1 MSELKYF
8 SADEETI
15 IDETFNKLLD
25 SYLKSKHRKK
35 VDIIT
40 KAFNFARQAHNGIRR
55 HSGEPYILHPLAVA
69 TIVSSEIGLGSTS
82 ICAALLHDVAEDTDY
97 TTDDIS
103 ALFGPKI
110 AQIVDGLTKISGGK
124 FGDRA
129 SEQAENLKKL
139 LLTMSDDIRVIIIKI
154 ADRLHNMRTLN
165 QIPEYK
171 QHKISGETLY
181 IYAPLAHRLGLNM
194 IKTELEDLS
203 FHFEH
208 PEEYKNIKE
217 QLELKKGEKSEEY
230 DKFVAPVVARLDE
243 MGLEYTIKRRVKAPY
258 SIWRKMQNKGVTFD
272 EVYDIFAVRIIFE
285 PSSPQAELSECFNI
299 YLALT
304 QIYKSHPDRL
314 RDWVTHPRSN
324 GYQALHVTLMGNSG
338 QWVEVQIRS
347 RRMDDIAERGIAAH
361 WKYKEG
367 NTSGNSD
374 ESDME
379 LNHWIGTIREI
390 LKNPLPDSM
399 DFLDTIKMNLY
410 STEIFVFTPK
420 GELRTLPQG
429 STVLDFAFSIHTDLG
444 MHCIGAKVN
453 HKLQMIDYVLNSGDQ
468 VEILTSKSQKVE
480 PVWLDYAK
488 TGNARTKV
496 KTLLKRD
503 EKECGRTDA
512 EEIRDKEVA
521 QPVTIFLNGL
531 DDIGLLGKLSDVIS
545 NRLHANILKIS
556 LESKEGLFEGTVQ
569 VLLNNSIELGKI
581 KKELKKIP
589 NIRTVIRKEE

>member
-1 MSELKYF
+1 MNELKYF

-55 HSGEPYILHPLAVA
+55 HSGEPYILHPLTVA

-208 PEEYKNIKE
+208 PEEYKDIKE
-217 QLELKKGEKSEEY
+217 QLEFKKGEKSEEY
-230 DKFVAPVVARLDE
+230 DKFVVPVVARLDE
-243 MGLEYTIKRRVKAPY
+243 MGLEYAIKRRVKAPY

-304 QIYKSHPDRL
+304 QIYKSHPDRM

-367 NTSGNSD
+367 NTSGSND
-374 ESDME
+374 GSDME

-503 EKECGRTDA
+503 EKESGSTDA
-512 EEIRDKEVA
+512 EEIREKDVA

-556 LESKEGLFEGTVQ
+556 LESKDGIFEGIVQ
-569 VLLNNSIELGKI
+569 VLLNSSSELGRI
-581 KKELKKIP
+581 RKELKKIP